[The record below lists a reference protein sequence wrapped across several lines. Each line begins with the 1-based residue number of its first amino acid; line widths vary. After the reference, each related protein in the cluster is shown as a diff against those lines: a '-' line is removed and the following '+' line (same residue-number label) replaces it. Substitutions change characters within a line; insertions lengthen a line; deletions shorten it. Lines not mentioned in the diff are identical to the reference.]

1 MNLKHAIDI
10 VKIEWNQWTGSQHH
24 KMNSFNDRLNATA
37 IIAYI
42 LSSLIAV
49 LLFGL
54 YISHLKRLSIERSAN
69 ELKCQL
75 AIATQEKVCTFTQ
88 YFLGL
93 YTLWKKYGFIFLFSA
108 TSFQKSRN
116 QKAVAAAMSKRFEKW
131 SCRKKKVCPSRRS
144 RRRRLN

>member
-24 KMNSFNDRLNATA
+24 KMDSFNDRLNATA

-75 AIATQEKVCTFTQ
+75 AIATQEKVCIFTQ
-88 YFLGL
+88 YFFWL
-93 YTLWKKYGFIFLFSA
+93 YFTKKNEFLFPVLPHFKNQE
-108 TSFQKSRN
+108 TEKS
-116 QKAVAAAMSKRFEKW
+116 
-131 SCRKKKVCPSRRS
+131 
-144 RRRRLN
+144 

>member
-24 KMNSFNDRLNATA
+24 KMDSFNDRLNATA

-75 AIATQEKVCTFTQ
+75 AIATQEKVCIFTK
-88 YFLGL
+88 YFFWL
-93 YTLWKKYGFIFLFSA
+93 YFTKKKNEFLFPVLPHFKNQE
-108 TSFQKSRN
+108 TEKS
-116 QKAVAAAMSKRFEKW
+116 
-131 SCRKKKVCPSRRS
+131 
-144 RRRRLN
+144 

>member
-24 KMNSFNDRLNATA
+24 KMDSFNDRLNATA

-75 AIATQEKVCTFTQ
+75 AIATQEKVRIFTQ

-93 YTLWKKYGFIFLFSA
+93 YLEKKKIISIFSA

-116 QKAVAAAMSKRFEKW
+116 RKVVAAATSKRFEKG
-131 SCRKKKVCPSRRS
+131 SYRKRKGADEGAIII
-144 RRRRLN
+144 

>member
-24 KMNSFNDRLNATA
+24 KLDSFNDRLNATA

-75 AIATQEKVCTFTQ
+75 AIATQEKVRFTQ
-88 YFLGL
+88 YFLL
-93 YTLWKKYGFIFLFSA
+93 LCNSTFWEQKIMVMAFIFTVLPHFKNKE
-108 TSFQKSRN
+108 TEKS
-116 QKAVAAAMSKRFEKW
+116 
-131 SCRKKKVCPSRRS
+131 
-144 RRRRLN
+144 